1 MTDRESDLECSLDKM
16 SLGDPN
22 FAHAAQALLLV
33 RVKRFIDAVGNLEK
47 RLMGVGETIYRSSQG
62 MQEKFDHAA
71 SEQQRAFTAQSRQQ
85 YLIGVLTLIITAA
98 TAVYTWITWES
109 VVAMREANSI
119 QSQLLELQRAHP
131 QTPPQR
137 DSN

>member
-1 MTDRESDLECSLDKM
+1 ME
-16 SLGDPN
+16 
-22 FAHAAQALLLV
+22 
-33 RVKRFIDAVGNLEK
+33 
-47 RLMGVGETIYRSSQG
+47 VGETIYRSSQG
-62 MQEKFDHAA
+62 MQEKFDYAA

-85 YLIGVLTLIITAA
+85 FLVVGLTLVIAAA

-119 QSQLLELQRAHP
+119 QRQLLELQQAHP
-131 QTPPQR
+131 QAPPPR

>member
-1 MTDRESDLECSLDKM
+1 MTDREGDLERYLDKM

-22 FAHAAQALLLV
+22 FTQAAQALLLV
-33 RVKRFIDAVGNLEK
+33 RVKRLIDAIGNLEK

-62 MQEKFDHAA
+62 MQERFDHAA
-71 SEQQRAFTAQSRQQ
+71 SEQQRAFAAQSRQQ
-85 YLIGVLTLIITAA
+85 YLVVGLTLVIAAA

-119 QSQLLELQRAHP
+119 QRQLLELQAHP
-131 QTPPQR
+131 QAPPPR